1 MDMGWTAIVVSIVTL
16 IGTIITV
23 ASGNKKTLQAL
34 QEQSRI
40 DDLKLEAKLKEFK
53 AVTETKIDELTR
65 KVEKH
70 NNLIERMYQ
79 VEGAVKELQHNQQ
92 RGAN

>member
-1 MDMGWTAIVVSIVTL
+1 MDTGIAAIIVSIVTL

-23 ASGNKKTLQAL
+23 ASGNKRTLQAL
-34 QEQSRI
+34 QKQSEI
-40 DDLKLEAKLKEFK
+40 DDIKLEAKLKEFK
-53 AVTETKIDELTR
+53 AVTETKMDELTR

-92 RGAN
+92 RGSN

>member
-34 QEQSRI
+34 QEQSKI

-79 VEGAVKELQHNQQ
+79 VEGAVKELQHHQQ

>member
-1 MDMGWTAIVVSIVTL
+1 MAIWIPVIVAVVTL

-23 ASGNKKTLQAL
+23 RSGNEKTLQAL
-34 QEQSRI
+34 KEQSTI

-53 AVTETKIDELTR
+53 AVTETKMDELTR

-92 RGAN
+92 RGTN

>member
-1 MDMGWTAIVVSIVTL
+1 MDTGIAAIIVSIVTL

-23 ASGNKKTLQAL
+23 ASGNKRTLQAL
-34 QEQSRI
+34 QKQSEI
-40 DDLKLEAKLKEFK
+40 DDIKLEAKLKEFK
-53 AVTETKIDELTR
+53 VVTETKMDELTR

-92 RGAN
+92 RGSN